1 MAAREARGYSRAQ
14 KARTGIASPFLSGGL
29 PPGMGD
35 SPPPIGPP
43 GPVPPAESAAD
54 VLSSDLPLLRGW
66 QNAAY
71 AEYFRVARRDFLL
84 VATPGAGKT
93 TYALTVAKELLTR
106 REIAAVTIVTPTEHL
121 KYQWA
126 QAARRFGIA
135 IDPSYRN
142 AQGKAGADFH
152 GVAVTYAQVAAHP
165 ALHRG
170 RTENR
175 TTLVI
180 FDEVHH
186 AGDALSWGD
195 AVKEAFDPA
204 KRRLALTGTPFRSDA
219 NPIPFVTYVPEADG
233 SKRSASDYVYGYGPA
248 LADGV
253 VRPVIFLAYSGE
265 MHWRTRAGDEI
276 AATLGTPMT
285 KDQIAQA
292 WRTALDPS
300 GDWILRVLEA
310 ADKRLTEVRR
320 AMPDAGGLVIAGDH
334 ETARAYAALL
344 RRISGER
351 PVVVLSDDPTASR
364 KISAFATSAA
374 RWMVAV
380 RMVSEGVDVPRL
392 AVGVYATSVSTALF
406 FAQAVGRFVRVR
418 QRGETASVFLPSV
431 PVLLAFAAELEAER
445 DHVVRALD
453 RDPEAELDEAQR
465 ERKTPDD
472 FELVGKSIEVL
483 KASATFDR
491 VLFDGG
497 EFGTATEA
505 GSPEEEDYLGLPG
518 LLEPDQVAVLL
529 RKRQAAQLA
538 ARSGAASGGPASG
551 GRAAAGRPEAA
562 DASLFAADGP
572 VRTAAAPAGGG
583 ATTVTSAPAP
593 PASPTATVSREQ
605 LAGLRKELNGMVG
618 AWSHRTGQPHGVI
631 HNELRGS
638 CGGPALPQASAEQIR
653 ARIDKIRQWALSR
666 R

>member
-1 MAAREARGYSRAQ
+1 
-14 KARTGIASPFLSGGL
+14 
-29 PPGMGD
+29 
-35 SPPPIGPP
+35 
-43 GPVPPAESAAD
+43 
-54 VLSSDLPLLRGW
+54 
-66 QNAAY
+66 
-71 AEYFRVARRDFLL
+71 

-106 REIAAVTIVTPTEHL
+106 REIQAVTIVTPTEHL

-126 QAARRFGIA
+126 QAAKRFNIA

-142 AQGKAGADFH
+142 AQGRAGADFH

-180 FDEVHH
+180 FDEIHH

-248 LADGV
+248 LSDGV

-276 AATLGTPMT
+276 SATLGTPMT
-285 KDQIAQA
+285 REQIAQA

-300 GDWILRVLEA
+300 GDWIQRVLEA

-320 AMPDAGGLVIAGDH
+320 GMPDAGGLVIASDH

-344 RRISGER
+344 RKISGER
-351 PVVVLSDDPTASR
+351 PAVVLSDDPTASK
-364 KISAFATSAA
+364 KISAFDVSTN

-392 AVGVYATSVSTALF
+392 AVGVYATSISTPLF
-406 FAQAVGRFVRVR
+406 FAQAVGRFVRAR
-418 QRGETASVFLPSV
+418 KRGETASVFVPSV
-431 PVLLAFAAELEAER
+431 PTLLSFAAELEAER
-445 DHVVRALD
+445 DHVVRHLD
-453 RDPEAELDEAQR
+453 KDPEAELEAAQR
-465 ERKTPDD
+465 ERKTQDD
-472 FELVGKSIEVL
+472 MELVGRSIEVL

-505 GSPEEEDYLGLPG
+505 GSAEEEDYLGLPG
-518 LLEPDQVAVLL
+518 LLEPDQVTTLL

-538 ARSGAASGGPASG
+538 ARS
-551 GRAAAGRPEAA
+551 AAATTPKETSDGG
-562 DASLFAADGP
+562 LFALPGEP
-572 VRTAAAPAGGG
+572 VNPAAVQAP
-583 ATTVTSAPAP
+583 
-593 PASPTATVSREQ
+593 TVSREQ
-605 LAGLRKELNGMVG
+605 LGALRKELNGLVG

-631 HNELRGS
+631 HNELRTA
-638 CGGPALPQASAEQIR
+638 CGGPALPQASADQIR
-653 ARIDKIRQWALSR
+653 ARIERIRQWALSR